1 MARCPVMDVFS
12 TLFGKYT
19 ALGLPGGRGWFEI
32 LLLTIVFYY
41 ILRFFGGTRG
51 APALFGFL
59 LVPAAL
65 AVIARIAG
73 LEVIG
78 WILQH
83 LSGYLVIAF
92 FVIFQPE
99 IRRVLAEF
107 GKHPLSGG
115 NAIASD
121 VVDAV
126 VEAVL
131 ALSKDR
137 IGAIIAIEREI
148 GTRAVRETGTRLD
161 AEVSSELLRTIF
173 FPHTALHDGGVVVV
187 DNRIA
192 AAACTF
198 PLTQQEIPVRKHGTR
213 HRAAVGMS
221 EETDALVVVVSEETG
236 GISFAYKGRLV
247 VGLDEPHLRRL
258 LTTSLLRS
266 PAGGRGAIARAQS
279 KTDFT
284 ADAIARS
291 IEEEEA
297 SP

>member
-1 MARCPVMDVFS
+1 MDVLS
-12 TLFGKYT
+12 PLAGKYT
-19 ALGLPGGRGWFEI
+19 ALGLPGFRGWLEI
-32 LLLTIVFYY
+32 FVLTGFFYTV
-41 ILRFFGGTRG
+41 LRFLHGTRG
-51 APALFGFL
+51 AQVLFGFV

-65 AVIARIAG
+65 ALAAHFAG

-83 LSGYLVIAF
+83 LSGYFVIAF
-92 FVIFQPE
+92 VVIFQPE

-115 NAIASD
+115 NAISTS

-126 VEAVL
+126 VDAVL
-131 ALSKDR
+131 SLSQDR
-137 IGAIIAIEREI
+137 IGALVAIEREI
-148 GTRAVRETGTRLD
+148 GTRAVRETGIRLD
-161 AEVSSELLRTIF
+161 AEISSELLRTIF

-187 DNRIA
+187 EDRIA

-266 PAGGRGAIARAQS
+266 PSGGKGAIARARS

-284 ADAIARS
+284 ADAIARA